1 MKHCWCG
8 ARGREGEEVK
18 QFVKLSC
25 QPLHGGILPLQ
36 KWIYC
41 FWCTTIEKNFF
52 LPLWKKWMKT
62 FHEVYDYI
70 KIGDKGHFAKF
81 FPWQDS
87 IWEMGFVRERPVRV
101 QHWRAFAKVLGG
113 YYLTKTVLYFCISP
127 QYFSTFELWWGLGFG
142 KVLGRSCLTS
152 PQTCSKLLLWR
163 NNLRNCVHIDFY
175 KGKPARS
182 KTDDLL

>member
-25 QPLHGGILPLQ
+25 QPLHGGILLSA
-36 KWIYC
+36 KMNIL
-41 FWCTTIEKNFF
+41 FLMHNHREKLFSSSV
-52 LPLWKKWMKT
+52 KKVDENISWSIWL
-62 FHEVYDYI
+62 YQDWR
-70 KIGDKGHFAKF
+70 HFAKF

-113 YYLTKTVLYFCISP
+113 YYLTKTVLYFCISA
-127 QYFSTFELWWGLGFG
+127 QYFSTLELWWGLGFG

-152 PQTCSKLLLWR
+152 PQTCSKLQLWR